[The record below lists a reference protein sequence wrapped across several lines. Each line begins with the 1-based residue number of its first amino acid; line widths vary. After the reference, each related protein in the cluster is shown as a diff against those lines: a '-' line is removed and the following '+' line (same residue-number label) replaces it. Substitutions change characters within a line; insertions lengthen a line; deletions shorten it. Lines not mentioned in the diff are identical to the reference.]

1 MRNQTIKNESAVRH
15 QNVFSIDAAARNE
28 RKKFIYTH
36 ALIAEF
42 NIS

>member
-1 MRNQTIKNESAVRH
+1 MRNQTIKIESAVRH
-15 QNVFSIDAAARNE
+15 ETVFSVDAAAGRE

-42 NIS
+42 STS